1 MIKNWQEIIRE
12 KFLKN
17 MDTKSGIEVSTG
29 ENSNVDGAIDD
40 TEVCKLDE
48 DEVQE
53 LEFLDFVFIEFTN
66 FWSSRFQS
74 NCNSQDKNENEN
86 EYEENF
92 AIPEGEEHSNE
103 STFGVEDFKK
113 EIKVEEID
121 STDCRFRGKVIRK
134 NSMAHRL
141 NESKQKI
148 GLNDNQ
154 YYGRRLGRS
163 TRTLKQKN
171 YNERTESDAEET
183 NFVRREDFF
192 ISEENHIEDEDE
204 DKENCDQW
212 TPANAKKE
220 NQGRSC
226 SHRCAIYFIW

>member
-1 MIKNWQEIIRE
+1 
-12 KFLKN
+12 
-17 MDTKSGIEVSTG
+17 MDVKSGIEVS
-29 ENSNVDGAIDD
+29 NAKNCNVDGAIDE
-40 TEVCKLDE
+40 TEICKIEE
-48 DEVQE
+48 DDVQE
-53 LEFLDFVFIEFTN
+53 LT
-66 FWSSRFQS
+66 SRFQS
-74 NCNSQDKNENEN
+74 NCNSQDKNEGDMNENENEN
-86 EYEENF
+86 EYEENV
-92 AIPEGEEHSNE
+92 ATPEEHSNE
-103 STFGVEDFKK
+103 GTFGVEDFKK

-121 STDCRFRGKVIRK
+121 TTDCRFRGKVIRK

-192 ISEENHIEDEDE
+192 ISEENHIEDGDE
-204 DKENCDQW
+204 DKENCDNW

-226 SHRCAIYFIW
+226 SRRDPIYFI

>member
-1 MIKNWQEIIRE
+1 MNY
-12 KFLKN
+12 
-17 MDTKSGIEVSTG
+17 
-29 ENSNVDGAIDD
+29 SNADGAIDD
-40 TEVCKLDE
+40 TEVCKIEE
-48 DEVQE
+48 DAVQE
-53 LEFLDFVFIEFTN
+53 L
-66 FWSSRFQS
+66 SSKFES
-74 NCNSQDKNENEN
+74 NCNSQDKNEDMNRNEN
-86 EYEENF
+86 ENQYEENV
-92 AIPEGEEHSNE
+92 AKPEVEEHSNE
-103 STFGVEDFKK
+103 DTFGVEDFKK

-134 NSMAHRL
+134 NSMAHLL

-163 TRTLKQKN
+163 TRALKQKN
-171 YNERTESDAEET
+171 YNEQTESDAEET

-226 SHRCAIYFIW
+226 SRRYPIYFI

>member
-1 MIKNWQEIIRE
+1 
-12 KFLKN
+12 
-17 MDTKSGIEVSTG
+17 MDVKSGIEVS
-29 ENSNVDGAIDD
+29 NAKNCNVDGAIDE
-40 TEVCKLDE
+40 TEICKIEE
-48 DEVQE
+48 DDVQE
-53 LEFLDFVFIEFTN
+53 LT
-66 FWSSRFQS
+66 SRFQS
-74 NCNSQDKNENEN
+74 NCNSQDKNEGDMNENENEN
-86 EYEENF
+86 EYEENV
-92 AIPEGEEHSNE
+92 ATPEEHSNE
-103 STFGVEDFKK
+103 GTFGVEDFKK

-121 STDCRFRGKVIRK
+121 TTDCRFRGKVIRK

-192 ISEENHIEDEDE
+192 ISEENHIEADDE

-212 TPANAKKE
+212 TPEKVKREAAKV
-220 NQGRSC
+220 GVVLASVR
-226 SHRCAIYFIW
+226 YT

>member
-1 MIKNWQEIIRE
+1 MDIKSKTEDSNAE
-12 KFLKN
+12 N
-17 MDTKSGIEVSTG
+17 MNNSIE
-29 ENSNVDGAIDD
+29 DGAIND
-40 TEVCKLDE
+40 TEVCKLEE

-53 LEFLDFVFIEFTN
+53 L
-66 FWSSRFQS
+66 SSKFES
-74 NCNSQDKNENEN
+74 NCNSQDKNEGDVNRNEN
-86 EYEENF
+86 ENEHEEKV
-92 AIPEGEEHSNE
+92 AKPEGEEHSNE
-103 STFGVEDFKK
+103 GTFGVEDFKK

-141 NESKQKI
+141 NESKQKM

-163 TRTLKQKN
+163 TRALKQKN

-204 DKENCDQW
+204 DKENCDNW

-226 SHRCAIYFIW
+226 SCRYPIYFI